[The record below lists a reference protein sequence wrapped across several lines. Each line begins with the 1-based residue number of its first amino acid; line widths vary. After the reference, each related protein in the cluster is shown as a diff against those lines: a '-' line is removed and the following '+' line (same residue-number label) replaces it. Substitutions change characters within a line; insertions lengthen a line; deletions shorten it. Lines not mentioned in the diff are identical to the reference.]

1 MEGWDV
7 KEFYG
12 SHDVCGTIGFLVVLV
27 VTLESG
33 FLMSTI
39 SLCFELDF
47 MVWLLGSQNAAIV
60 IVVVTTYNKTLTT
73 SNY

>member
-1 MEGWDV
+1 MDHMMLWHNWILG
-7 KEFYG
+7 G
-12 SHDVCGTIGFLVVLV
+12 PCGDLGIWLFD
-27 VTLESG
+27 
-33 FLMSTI
+33 MSTI

-60 IVVVTTYNKTLTT
+60 IVVVTTCNKTLTT